1 MASSD
6 GGKGGSGYGLGLS
19 TRTQVTGYQFLA
31 RRTAMAL
38 TRWRVRM
45 EIEPGRRQTLAVVAS
60 VSAALVICL
69 GALLW
74 SFINP
79 SGQLNDTPIIADRD
93 SGALYVRVGDKL
105 YPALNLASA
114 RLIAGH
120 PDNPHKVRASQIA
133 EQPHGPLVGIPGA
146 PSEFTPAIPES
157 SSWLVCDSVTP
168 TGGVGAP
175 STVTVTVIDGTPDL
189 SGHRHVLSGSDAVVL
204 RYQKDTWVIR
214 QGRRSRIDAS
224 NRAVLL
230 PLGLTPENVNQ
241 AQPMSRALFDSLPV
255 GPELSVP
262 MVPDAGKPA
271 GFAGAPGSVGT
282 VIVTPQISGPQQY
295 SVVLADGV
303 QTVTAVVAQILQN
316 AGTPAG
322 NTPVVVAPAALAKM
336 PVVNGLDLS
345 AYPDGPLNPVDIRDN
360 PATCWWWE
368 KTNGEKRA
376 RVQVISGPTIPVK
389 ASDAEKVV
397 SLVKAD
403 NSGREADRVFFGPNY
418 GNWVEVTG
426 NDPASATSESL
437 WWLSSSGVR
446 FGVENTKDTLAAL
459 GLAPKPPPAQWVAPA
474 PWVALR
480 LLAPGPMLSRTDALV
495 RHDTL
500 PTDMSPA
507 ELVAPK

>member
-1 MASSD
+1 MAGD
-6 GGKGGSGYGLGLS
+6 QRGSGYGLGLS

-60 VSAALVICL
+60 VSAAGVICL
-69 GALLW
+69 GALLY
-74 SFINP
+74 SFISP

-114 RLIAGH
+114 RLIAGRA
-120 PDNPHKVRASQIA
+120 DNPHKVRGSQIA

-146 PSEFTPAIPES
+146 PSEFSPTGPAT

-168 TGGVGAP
+168 TAGAGAP
-175 STVTVTVIDGTPDL
+175 SPVTVTVIDGTPDL
-189 SGHRHVLSGSDAVVL
+189 SGRRHVLSGSDAVVL
-204 RYQKDTWVIR
+204 RYEKDAWVIR
-214 QGRRSRIDAS
+214 QGRRSRIDSA

-230 PLGLTPENVNQ
+230 PLGLTPEHVSQ
-241 AQPMSRALFDSLPV
+241 ARPMSRALYDALPV

-262 MVPDAGKPA
+262 KVPDAGKPA
-271 GFAGAPGSVGT
+271 GFVGAPGPVGS

-303 QTVTAVVAQILQN
+303 QTVTPVVAQILQN
-316 AGTPAG
+316 AGTSAG
-322 NTPVVVAPAALAKM
+322 SAPVTVAPASLAKM

-345 AYPDGPLNPVDIRDN
+345 AYPDGPLSPVDLREN
-360 PATCWWWE
+360 PATCWWWQ
-368 KTNGEKRA
+368 KTAGEERA
-376 RVQVISGPTIPVK
+376 RVQVISGPTIPVTTS
-389 ASDAEKVV
+389 AAEKVV

-403 NSGREADRVFFGPNY
+403 PSGREADRIYFGPDY
-418 GNWVEVTG
+418 ANWVALTG
-426 NDPASATSESL
+426 NDPGSSTSESL

-446 FGVENTKDTLAAL
+446 FGVENSRESRSAL
-459 GLAPKPPPAQWVAPA
+459 GLTAQPSPA

-480 LLAPGPMLSRTDALV
+480 LLAPGPALSRADALV

-500 PTDMSPA
+500 PTDMNPA
-507 ELVAPK
+507 ELVVPK

>member
-1 MASSD
+1 MAGD
-6 GGKGGSGYGLGLS
+6 QRGSGYGLGLS

-60 VSAALVICL
+60 VSAAGVICL
-69 GALLW
+69 GALLY
-74 SFINP
+74 SFISP

-114 RLIAGH
+114 RLIAGRA
-120 PDNPHKVRASQIA
+120 DNPHKVRGSQIA

-146 PSEFTPAIPES
+146 PSEFSPTGPAT

-168 TGGVGAP
+168 TAGVGAP
-175 STVTVTVIDGTPDL
+175 SPVTVTVIDGTPDL
-189 SGHRHVLSGSDAVVL
+189 SGRRHVLSGSDAVVL
-204 RYQKDTWVIR
+204 RYEKDAWVIR
-214 QGRRSRIDAS
+214 QGRRSRIDSA

-230 PLGLTPENVNQ
+230 PLGLTPEHVSQ
-241 AQPMSRALFDSLPV
+241 ARPMSRALYDALPV

-262 MVPDAGKPA
+262 KVPDAGKPA
-271 GFAGAPGSVGT
+271 GFVGAPGPVGS

-303 QTVTAVVAQILQN
+303 QTVTPVVAQILQN
-316 AGTPAG
+316 AGTSAG
-322 NTPVVVAPAALAKM
+322 SAPLTVAPASLAKM

-345 AYPDGPLNPVDIRDN
+345 AYPDGPLSPVDLREN
-360 PATCWWWE
+360 PATCWWWQ
-368 KTNGEKRA
+368 KTAGEERA
-376 RVQVISGPTIPVK
+376 RVQVISGPTIPVTTS
-389 ASDAEKVV
+389 AAEKVV

-403 NSGREADRVFFGPNY
+403 PSGREADRIYFGPDY
-418 GNWVEVTG
+418 ANWVVLTG
-426 NDPASATSESL
+426 NDPGSSTSESL

-446 FGVENTKDTLAAL
+446 FGVENSRESRSAL
-459 GLAPKPPPAQWVAPA
+459 GLTAQPSPA

-480 LLAPGPMLSRTDALV
+480 LLAPGPALSRADALV

-500 PTDMSPA
+500 PTDMNPA
-507 ELVAPK
+507 ELVVPK

>member
-1 MASSD
+1 MAGD
-6 GGKGGSGYGLGLS
+6 QRGSGYGLGLS

-60 VSAALVICL
+60 VSAAGGICL
-69 GALLW
+69 GALLY
-74 SFINP
+74 SFISP

-114 RLIAGH
+114 RLIAGRA
-120 PDNPHKVRASQIA
+120 DNPHKVRGSQIA

-146 PSEFTPAIPES
+146 PSEFSPTGPAT

-168 TGGVGAP
+168 AAGVGAP
-175 STVTVTVIDGTPDL
+175 SPVTVTVIDGTPDL
-189 SGHRHVLSGSDAVVL
+189 SGRRHVLSGSDAVVL
-204 RYQKDTWVIR
+204 RYEKDAWVIR
-214 QGRRSRIDAS
+214 QGRRSRIDSA

-230 PLGLTPENVNQ
+230 PLGLTPEHVSQ
-241 AQPMSRALFDSLPV
+241 ARPMSRALYDALPV

-262 MVPDAGKPA
+262 KVPDAGKPA
-271 GFAGAPGSVGT
+271 GFAGAPGPVGS

-303 QTVTAVVAQILQN
+303 QTVTPVVAQILQN
-316 AGTPAG
+316 AGTSAG
-322 NTPVVVAPAALAKM
+322 SAPVTVAPASLAKM

-345 AYPDGPLNPVDIRDN
+345 AYPDGPLSPVDLREN
-360 PATCWWWE
+360 PATCWWWQ
-368 KTNGEKRA
+368 KTAGEERA
-376 RVQVISGPTIPVK
+376 RVQVISGPTIPVTTS
-389 ASDAEKVV
+389 AAEKVV

-403 NSGREADRVFFGPNY
+403 PSGREADRIYFGPDY
-418 GNWVEVTG
+418 ANWVVLPG
-426 NDPASATSESL
+426 NDPGSSTSESL

-446 FGVENTKDTLAAL
+446 FGVENSRESRSAL
-459 GLAPKPPPAQWVAPA
+459 GLTAQPSPA

-480 LLAPGPMLSRTDALV
+480 LLAPGPALSRADALV

-500 PTDMSPA
+500 PTDMNPA
-507 ELVAPK
+507 ELVVPK

>member
-1 MASSD
+1 MAGD
-6 GGKGGSGYGLGLS
+6 QRGSGYGLGLS

-60 VSAALVICL
+60 VSAAGVICL
-69 GALLW
+69 GALLY
-74 SFINP
+74 SFISP

-114 RLIAGH
+114 RLIAGRA
-120 PDNPHKVRASQIA
+120 DNPHKVRGSQIA

-146 PSEFTPAIPES
+146 PSEFSPTGPAT

-168 TGGVGAP
+168 TAGVGAP
-175 STVTVTVIDGTPDL
+175 SPVTVTVIDGTPDL
-189 SGHRHVLSGSDAVVL
+189 SGRRHVLSGSDAVVL
-204 RYQKDTWVIR
+204 RYEKDAWVIR
-214 QGRRSRIDAS
+214 QGRRSRIDSA

-230 PLGLTPENVNQ
+230 PLGLTPEHVSQ
-241 AQPMSRALFDSLPV
+241 ARPMSRALYDALPV

-262 MVPDAGKPA
+262 KVPDAGKPA
-271 GFAGAPGSVGT
+271 GFVGAPGPVGS

-303 QTVTAVVAQILQN
+303 QTVTPVVAQILQN
-316 AGTPAG
+316 AGTSAG
-322 NTPVVVAPAALAKM
+322 SAPVTVAPASLAKM

-345 AYPDGPLNPVDIRDN
+345 AYPDGPLSPVDLREN
-360 PATCWWWE
+360 PATCWWWQ
-368 KTNGEKRA
+368 KTAGEERA
-376 RVQVISGPTIPVK
+376 RVQVISGPTIPVTTS
-389 ASDAEKVV
+389 AAEKVV

-403 NSGREADRVFFGPNY
+403 PSGREADRIYFGPDY
-418 GNWVEVTG
+418 ANWVALTG
-426 NDPASATSESL
+426 NDPGSSTSESL

-446 FGVENTKDTLAAL
+446 FGVENSRESRSAL
-459 GLAPKPPPAQWVAPA
+459 GLTAQPSPA

-480 LLAPGPMLSRTDALV
+480 LLAPGPALSRADALV

-500 PTDMSPA
+500 PTDMNPA
-507 ELVAPK
+507 ELVVPK

>member
-1 MASSD
+1 MAGD
-6 GGKGGSGYGLGLS
+6 QRGSGYGLGLS

-60 VSAALVICL
+60 VSAAGVICL
-69 GALLW
+69 GALLY
-74 SFINP
+74 SFISP

-114 RLIAGH
+114 RLIAGRA
-120 PDNPHKVRASQIA
+120 DNPHKVRGSQIA

-146 PSEFTPAIPES
+146 PSEFSPTGPAT

-168 TGGVGAP
+168 TAGVGAP
-175 STVTVTVIDGTPDL
+175 SPVTVTVIDGTPDL
-189 SGHRHVLSGSDAVVL
+189 SGRRHVLSGSDAVVL
-204 RYQKDTWVIR
+204 RYEKDAWVIR
-214 QGRRSRIDAS
+214 QGRRSRIDSA

-230 PLGLTPENVNQ
+230 PLGLTPEHVSQ
-241 AQPMSRALFDSLPV
+241 ARPMSRALYDALPV

-262 MVPDAGKPA
+262 KVPDAGKPA
-271 GFAGAPGSVGT
+271 GFVGAPGPVGS

-303 QTVTAVVAQILQN
+303 QTVTPVVAQILQN
-316 AGTPAG
+316 AGTSAG
-322 NTPVVVAPAALAKM
+322 SAPLTVAPASLAKM

-345 AYPDGPLNPVDIRDN
+345 AYPDGPLSPVDLREN
-360 PATCWWWE
+360 PATCWWWQ
-368 KTNGEKRA
+368 KTAGEERA
-376 RVQVISGPTIPVK
+376 RVQVISGPTIPVTT
-389 ASDAEKVV
+389 SGAEKVV

-403 NSGREADRVFFGPNY
+403 PSGREADRIYFGPDY
-418 GNWVEVTG
+418 ANWVALTG
-426 NDPASATSESL
+426 NDPGSSTSESL

-446 FGVENTKDTLAAL
+446 FGVENSRESRSAL
-459 GLAPKPPPAQWVAPA
+459 GLTAQPSPA

-480 LLAPGPMLSRTDALV
+480 LLAPGPALSRADALV

-500 PTDMSPA
+500 PTDMNPA
-507 ELVAPK
+507 ELVVPK

>member
-1 MASSD
+1 MAGD
-6 GGKGGSGYGLGLS
+6 QRGSGYGLGLS

-60 VSAALVICL
+60 VSAAGVICL
-69 GALLW
+69 GALLY
-74 SFINP
+74 SFISP

-114 RLIAGH
+114 RLIAGRA
-120 PDNPHKVRASQIA
+120 DNPHKVRGSQIA

-146 PSEFTPAIPES
+146 PSEFSPTGPAT

-168 TGGVGAP
+168 TAGAGAP
-175 STVTVTVIDGTPDL
+175 SPVTVTVIDGTPDL
-189 SGHRHVLSGSDAVVL
+189 SGRRHVLSGSDAVVL
-204 RYQKDTWVIR
+204 RYEKDAWVIR
-214 QGRRSRIDAS
+214 QGRRSRIDSA

-230 PLGLTPENVNQ
+230 PLGLTPEHVSQ
-241 AQPMSRALFDSLPV
+241 ARPMSRALYDALPV

-262 MVPDAGKPA
+262 KVPDAGKPA
-271 GFAGAPGSVGT
+271 GFAGAPGPVGS

-303 QTVTAVVAQILQN
+303 QTVTPVVAQILQN
-316 AGTPAG
+316 AGTSAG
-322 NTPVVVAPAALAKM
+322 SAPVTVAPASLAKM

-345 AYPDGPLNPVDIRDN
+345 AYPDGPLSPVDLREN
-360 PATCWWWE
+360 PATCWWWQ
-368 KTNGEKRA
+368 KTAGEERA
-376 RVQVISGPTIPVK
+376 RVQVISGPTIPVTTS
-389 ASDAEKVV
+389 AAEKVV

-403 NSGREADRVFFGPNY
+403 PSGREADRIYFGPDY
-418 GNWVEVTG
+418 ANWVALTG
-426 NDPASATSESL
+426 NDPGSSTSESL

-446 FGVENTKDTLAAL
+446 FGVENSRESRSAL
-459 GLAPKPPPAQWVAPA
+459 GLTAQPSPA

-480 LLAPGPMLSRTDALV
+480 LLAPGPALSRADALV

-500 PTDMSPA
+500 PTDMNPA
-507 ELVAPK
+507 ELVVPK

>member
-1 MASSD
+1 MAGD
-6 GGKGGSGYGLGLS
+6 QRGSGYGLGLS

-60 VSAALVICL
+60 VSAAGVICL
-69 GALLW
+69 GALLY
-74 SFINP
+74 SFISP

-114 RLIAGH
+114 RLIAGRA
-120 PDNPHKVRASQIA
+120 DNPHKVRGSQIA

-146 PSEFTPAIPES
+146 PSEFSPTGPAT

-168 TGGVGAP
+168 TAGVGAP
-175 STVTVTVIDGTPDL
+175 SPVTVTVIDGTPDL
-189 SGHRHVLSGSDAVVL
+189 SGRRHVLSGSDAVVL
-204 RYQKDTWVIR
+204 RYEKDAWVIR
-214 QGRRSRIDAS
+214 QGRRSRIDSA

-230 PLGLTPENVNQ
+230 PLGLTPEHVSQ
-241 AQPMSRALFDSLPV
+241 ARPMSRALYDALPV

-262 MVPDAGKPA
+262 KVPDAGKPA
-271 GFAGAPGSVGT
+271 GFVGAPGPVGS

-303 QTVTAVVAQILQN
+303 QTVTPVVAQILQN
-316 AGTPAG
+316 AGTSAG
-322 NTPVVVAPAALAKM
+322 SAPLTVAPASLAKM

-345 AYPDGPLNPVDIRDN
+345 AYPDGPLSPVDLREN
-360 PATCWWWE
+360 PATCWWWQ
-368 KTNGEKRA
+368 KTAGEERA
-376 RVQVISGPTIPVK
+376 RVQVISGPTIPVTTS
-389 ASDAEKVV
+389 AAEKVV

-403 NSGREADRVFFGPNY
+403 PSGREADRIYFGPDY
-418 GNWVEVTG
+418 ANWVALTG
-426 NDPASATSESL
+426 NDPGSSTSESL

-446 FGVENTKDTLAAL
+446 FGVENSRESRSAL
-459 GLAPKPPPAQWVAPA
+459 GLTAQPSPA

-480 LLAPGPMLSRTDALV
+480 LLAPGPALSRADALV

-500 PTDMSPA
+500 PTDMNPA
-507 ELVAPK
+507 ELVVPK